1 MLPENFAYL
10 WDALNAARKAQLIVA
25 DTSRETYLADW
36 MRQAAAERQLE
47 IIGEALG
54 RICSNRISSL

>member
-1 MLPENFAYL
+1 MLPENSAYL

-54 RICSNRISSL
+54 

>member
-36 MRQAAAERQLE
+36 MRQAAADLLT
-47 IIGEALG
+47 IFVSGL
-54 RICSNRISSL
+54 CSNRISSL